1 MGKVIQDMTQGKAEN
16 LGKLFTDVQAR
27 DFALALTQ
35 NIEEYKTIRGEVVA
49 ATGTIDKQ
57 AGVIAGTTQETI
69 KSIGISLNTAL
80 DEASVLKTALEGVK
94 NAAQWFAAN
103 PDIFGPIATALA
115 AVALA
120 GTGIVVVGTGLSAI
134 GTAIGVIG
142 TAWGAA
148 AAAVAG
154 ITTFATFLASAAG
167 AAALTAAATA
177 LAAIAGAIA
186 AFKVGFAFGTWL
198 SEQIDLLVQSVT
210 GDKAATLG
218 GALYDMI
225 EGPNG
230 IITWF
235 KSNPEKLGALWEST
249 KAAAASLVAAMRD
262 GFSAALKG
270 ELGIGAKLNGAIAY
284 IRSTAKDWVQV
295 GRDIIQGLLNG
306 IQAKYKE
313 VIAKIKGLGRDMLD
327 SIMGVLDM
335 HSPSKEFE
343 KVGLYTAQGMSLGIT
358 KGTLGVKRSL
368 EDMAA
373 AALATGYSLQSYG
386 DPFGGI
392 ADDLDAI
399 AKGAEKAEKALAKM
413 GGDELAEVVVV
424 APAKAPRNASGQFKS
439 AADAAAQGSGFGGGV
454 KEYVDMMKSASDTI
468 KDVTVNAFKGMEDA
482 LTNFVKTGKL
492 DFKSLADSIISDMVR
507 MVVQQN
513 ITKPLAAAFGSMF
526 GFAQGGTPGG
536 TSAWRNQVVDS
547 PTFFAF
553 AKGGVMGEA
562 GPEAIMPLTRGP
574 DGNLGVRAHG
584 SGGNVTVNVINN
596 ANGTKAT
603 ARETTDGDGNKMI
616 EVFIEQVKDAIASDI
631 TRGAGTVPDAM
642 SSTYGLNRV
651 AGAY

>member
-1 MGKVIQDMTQGKAEN
+1 MFK
-16 LGKLFTDVQAR
+16 
-27 DFALALTQ
+27 
-35 NIEEYKTIRGEVVA
+35 
-49 ATGTIDKQ
+49 
-57 AGVIAGTTQETI
+57 
-69 KSIGISLNTAL
+69 TAL
-80 DEASVLKTALEGVK
+80 DGIKK
-94 NAAQWFAAN
+94 AAEWFASN
-103 PDIFGPIATALA
+103 PDIFGPIATAIT
-115 AVALA
+115 ALA
-120 GTGIVVVGTGLSAI
+120 LGGAGIVVVGTGLSAI

-235 KSNPEKLGALWEST
+235 KSIPEKLGALWEST

-270 ELGIGAKLNGAIAY
+270 ELGIGAKLNGAIAF
-284 IRSTAKDWVQV
+284 IRSTAKDWTQV
-295 GRDIIQGLLNG
+295 GRDIIQGLIDGVSEKAKAVVDKIRGMGSAVVREMKDLLG
-306 IQAKYKE
+306 I
-313 VIAKIKGLGRDMLD
+313 R
-327 SIMGVLDM
+327 
-335 HSPSKEFE
+335 SPSRVFAEIGE
-343 KVGLYTAQGMSLGIT
+343 NVGAGMVVGINDSLPS
-358 KGTLGVKRSL
+358 VK
-368 EDMAA
+368 AA
-373 AALATGYSLQSYG
+373 A
-386 DPFGGI
+386 D
-392 ADDLDAI
+392 
-399 AKGAEKAEKALAKM
+399 K
-413 GGDELAEVVVV
+413 LAEVVVV
-424 APAKAPRNASGQFKS
+424 EPAKAPRNASGQFKS

-513 ITKPLAAAFGSMF
+513 ITKPLAAAFGSFDLFSMF

-631 TRGAGTVPDAM
+631 TRGTGTVPDAM